1 MITINGQKMGKSLGN
16 FITLNELFTG
26 THKLLTQAYTPM
38 TIRFFILQAQYRG
51 TLDFSNEALQAA
63 EKGYKRMMQA
73 AKDVKSLKV
82 SASVSE
88 KNKNASSN
96 GKSEEQ
102 KTLMQQIEELY
113 NNMYDALCDDL
124 NTPVALSYLFEAV
137 KIVNQ
142 AKDGT
147 ITVGSKEKELL
158 ERIFSEVAM
167 NVLGLKDEDESAAG
181 NGGTKIVD
189 GLMDLVLAERKEA
202 REKKDWAKSDVIRD
216 TLNKLGIKVKDNKEG
231 GTDWSIE

>member
-1 MITINGQKMGKSLGN
+1 
-16 FITLNELFTG
+16 
-26 THKLLTQAYTPM
+26 
-38 TIRFFILQAQYRG
+38 
-51 TLDFSNEALQAA
+51 
-63 EKGYKRMMQA
+63 
-73 AKDVKSLKV
+73 
-82 SASVSE
+82 
-88 KNKNASSN
+88 
-96 GKSEEQ
+96 
-102 KTLMQQIEELY
+102 MQQLEELY

-147 ITVGSKEKELL
+147 ITVGNKEKELL

-189 GLMDLVLAERKEA
+189 GLMNLVLAERKEA

-216 TLNKLGIKVKDNKEG
+216 TLNKLGVKVKDNKEG